1 MTAIDN
7 RTLHEG
13 VNRFRGGLVLIY
25 DHENEIG

>member
-13 VNRFRGGLVLIY
+13 VNQVGLVLIY
-25 DHENEIG
+25 DHENEIR